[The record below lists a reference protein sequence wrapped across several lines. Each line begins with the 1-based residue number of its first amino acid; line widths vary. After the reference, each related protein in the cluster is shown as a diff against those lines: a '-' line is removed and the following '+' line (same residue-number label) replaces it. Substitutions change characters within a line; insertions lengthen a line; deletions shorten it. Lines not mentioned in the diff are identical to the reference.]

1 LIDIIIDI
9 IYLISNE
16 NQRLKYMEEKTYN
29 IFGKVSL
36 ILGIISFLLLLFS
49 PIVLLFV
56 GNVMPSTL
64 IFELS
69 ISPVLDYIVK
79 LFLLPMAI
87 IAIILGLIARK
98 QGDKYGL
105 IGLILGSIVI
115 IFFIILIVLTG
126 IAYLSNMLD

>member
-1 LIDIIIDI
+1 
-9 IYLISNE
+9 
-16 NQRLKYMEEKTYN
+16 MEEKTYN